1 MVKKFL
7 NKKNI
12 RDFLIINLG
21 VFLMAFTYSVFIDR
35 NSLVI
40 GGVGGVATM
49 IRKALEGKMIFGMEI
64 SSSLIIFVINI
75 FLLILA
81 LIFVGKDFFFKTV
94 YASIVFPIY
103 VFLFESIFK
112 PVVEEMPNLSLIH
125 DELNASF
132 PNLSQTSISAI
143 MSGAYLLVIVFASV
157 ISGIGLGLA
166 LKKGASTGGTDI
178 IQQILLV
185 RLRIPFSVGLF
196 LTDGIVVLAA
206 CLFFND
212 FFNFLYGVIF
222 IYLSGFVLDAVA
234 FSGFNSRAV
243 HIVTHE
249 SQKVKEK
256 IYEVLERGVT
266 ELYSRGGYE
275 LEDKKTLVCVMS
287 NKEFYKM
294 KSLILEIDR
303 RAFIYVV
310 RASEVHGEGFSYDS
324 AEVVGE
330 KNE

>member
-1 MVKKFL
+1 MVKKFF

-12 RDFLIINLG
+12 RDFLVINLG

-49 IRKALEGKMIFGMEI
+49 IRKSLEGKMIFGMEI

-81 LIFVGKDFFFKTV
+81 LALVGKDFFFKTV
-94 YASIVFPIY
+94 YASLVYPIY
-103 VFLFESIFK
+103 VFLFETIFK
-112 PVVEEMPNLSLIH
+112 RIVDVTPNLSIIH
-125 DELNASF
+125 DELSANF
-132 PNLSQTSISAI
+132 PNLSQTAISAI
-143 MSGAYLLVIVFASV
+143 MSGAYLLVIVFAAA

-196 LTDGIVVLAA
+196 LSDGIVVLVA
-206 CLFFND
+206 CFFFKD
-212 FFNFLYGVIF
+212 SFLFLYGTIF
-222 IYLSGFVLDAVA
+222 IYLSGAVLDAVA

-266 ELYSRGGYE
+266 EIYSRGGYD
-275 LEDKKTLVCVMS
+275 LDDKKTLVCVMS

-294 KSLILEIDR
+294 KSLILEIDK

-324 AEVVGE
+324 PEAIGE

>member
-1 MVKKFL
+1 MVKKFF

-12 RDFLIINLG
+12 RDFLVINLG

-49 IRKALEGKMIFGMEI
+49 IRKSLEGKMIFGMEI

-81 LIFVGKDFFFKTV
+81 LVLVGKDFFFKTV
-94 YASIVFPIY
+94 YASLVYPIY
-103 VFLFESIFK
+103 VFLFETIFK
-112 PVVEEMPNLSLIH
+112 RIVDVTPNLSVIH
-125 DELNASF
+125 DELSANF
-132 PNLSQTSISAI
+132 PNLSQTAISAI
-143 MSGAYLLVIVFASV
+143 MSGAYLLVIVFAAA

-196 LTDGIVVLAA
+196 LSDGIVVLAA
-206 CLFFND
+206 CFFFKD
-212 FFNFLYGVIF
+212 SFLFLYGTIF

-324 AEVVGE
+324 PEAVGE